1 MKKTVK
7 DFTLDEKILLLV
19 GKDEWHTEDLNGKL
33 PKLKMSDGP
42 NGLRCVIKKNNE
54 LGAMG
59 TSSNVT
65 APATAMPNVSSLA
78 NTWDKELCYLAGST
92 IADDCID
99 YDVDVLLAP
108 GVNIK
113 RTPAGG
119 RNFEYFS
126 EDPLL
131 AGELS
136 KSYVEGVQD
145 KGVLA
150 TVKHFCLNNR
160 EYDRVSQSS
169 EIDERTMR
177 EIYLPAFEKALEAN
191 PAAIMCAYNPINGV
205 FTAENKVILNDIL
218 REEMGFDGLIMSDWC
233 AVKNMWRS
241 IKATLDLEMP
251 LRYKAWDEIK
261 YGLEKGYITEED
273 IDERA
278 QKVIDFIYKTQNDK
292 KKTTF
297 TKEERHE
304 NAVKIARESM
314 VLLKNDGA
322 LPITSGKVAVAG
334 RPSLGGGGS
343 AFVKTDYVQKPL
355 EELINEKSNGS
366 VVASA
371 SSMGIVVHYPLCT
384 TKLKSFYELS
394 YKSDYAV
401 LVMSTGMIIEGE
413 GFDRESIKLTEKQE
427 EIILTTAKY
436 CKNVIVV
443 LNSGSPI
450 DVSNWADSVSAIVQG
465 GFAGE
470 GFNEA
475 LADILLGNFSPCAKL
490 SETYPLAFEDCPA
503 KYSGDGFVDRYCD
516 GVYVGYRYYD
526 TFGVPVAYPFG
537 HGLSYAEFE
546 YSDLKVTGKETALKV
561 SFTVKNVSDID
572 ANEVCQVYVKDVFA
586 SVSRPE
592 KELKGF
598 KKVFLKAGEEKRVE
612 IELDDRALAFY
623 SPILKKWH
631 IENGD
636 FEILVGS
643 SSQDIRLV
651 ENLKVELDELEQY
664 SY

>member
-1 MKKTVK
+1 
-7 DFTLDEKILLLV
+7 
-19 GKDEWHTEDLNGKL
+19 
-33 PKLKMSDGP
+33 MSDGP

-59 TSSNVT
+59 TSTNVT

-99 YDVDVLLAP
+99 YDIDVLLAP

-169 EIDERTMR
+169 EIDERTLR
-177 EIYLPAFEKALEAN
+177 EIYLPAFKKALEAK

-205 FTAENKVILNDIL
+205 FTAENKAILNDIL

-251 LRYKAWDEIK
+251 LRYKAWDEIR
-261 YGLEKGYITEED
+261 YGLEKGYITEAD
-273 IDERA
+273 IDARVE
-278 QKVIDFIYKTQNDK
+278 KVLDFIYKTQNDK

-297 TKEERHE
+297 TKSERHE

-334 RPSLGGGGS
+334 MASLGGGGS
-343 AFVKTDYVQKPL
+343 AFVKTDYVQKPIH
-355 EELINEKSNGS
+355 ELINEIGNGKVTAS
-366 VVASA
+366 VSR
-371 SSMGIVVHYPLCT
+371 MGVVVHYPDCT
-384 TKLKSFYELS
+384 TNIKQFYELS
-394 YKSDYAV
+394 YNSDYAV
-401 LVMSTGMIIEGE
+401 LIMGTGQIIEGE

-427 EIILTTAKY
+427 EIILGTAKY

-470 GFNEA
+470 AFNEA
-475 LADILLGNFSPCAKL
+475 IVDILLGKFSPCAKL
-490 SETYPLAFEDCPA
+490 AETYPLSYEDCPA
-503 KYSGDGFVDRYCD
+503 SYSGDGFVDRYSD

-526 TFGVPVAYPFG
+526 SFGVPVAYPFG
-537 HGLSYAEFE
+537 HGLSYANFE
-546 YSDLKVTGKETALKV
+546 YKNLKVEGKGTDYKV
-561 SFTVKNVSDID
+561 SFTIKNTSSVD
-572 ANEVCQVYVKDVFA
+572 AHEVCQLYVKDVFA

-598 KKVFLKAGEEKRVE
+598 KKVYLKAGEEKTVE
-612 IELDDRALAFY
+612 ITLDESAFAFY
-623 SPILKKWH
+623 STIYKKWH
-631 IENGD
+631 VENGD

-643 SSQDIRLV
+643 SSKDIRLA
-651 ENLKVELDELEQY
+651 EKLKIELCELEQY

>member
-1 MKKTVK
+1 MKY
-7 DFTLDEKILLLV
+7 DISNFTLEEKISLLC
-19 GKDEWHTEDLNGKL
+19 GKDNWRLETANGKVKEVFL
-33 PKLKMSDGP
+33 SDGP
-42 NGLRCVIKKNNE
+42 SGLRKRVADVNSNQIK
-54 LGAMG
+54 
-59 TSSNVT
+59 TI
-65 APATAMPNVSSLA
+65 PATAMPTLSTIA
-78 NTWDKELCYLAGST
+78 NTWSEEMAKLDGST
-92 IADDCID
+92 IADDCIEND
-99 YDVDVLLAP
+99 ADVLLAP

-113 RTPAGG
+113 RTPLNG

-131 AGELS
+131 SGVLGKAFI
-136 KSYVEGVQD
+136 EGVQE
-145 KGVLA
+145 KGIGTSL
-150 TVKHFCLNNR
+150 KHFLANNR
-160 EYDRVSQSS
+160 ELDRCFQTS
-169 EIDERTMR
+169 EVDERTLR
-177 EIYLPAFEKALEAN
+177 EIYLPAFKKALEAK

-205 FTAENKVILNDIL
+205 FTAENKAILNDIL

-251 LRYKAWDEIK
+251 LRYKAWDEIR
-261 YGLEKGYITEED
+261 YGLEKGYITEAD
-273 IDERA
+273 IDARA

-297 TKEERHE
+297 TKSERHE

-334 RPSLGGGGS
+334 MACLGGGGS
-343 AFVKTDYVQKPL
+343 AFVKTDYVQKPIH
-355 EELINEKSNGS
+355 ELINEIGNGKVTAS
-366 VVASA
+366 VSR
-371 SSMGIVVHYPLCT
+371 MGVVVHYPDCT
-384 TKLKSFYELS
+384 TNIKQFYELS
-394 YKSDYAV
+394 YNSDYAV
-401 LVMSTGMIIEGE
+401 LIMGTGQIIEGE

-427 EIILTTAKY
+427 EIILGTAKY

-470 GFNEA
+470 AFNEA
-475 LADILLGNFSPCAKL
+475 IVDILLGKFSPCAKL
-490 SETYPLAFEDCPA
+490 AETYPLSLDDCPA
-503 KYSGDGFVDRYCD
+503 SYSGDGFVDRYSD

-526 TFGVPVAYPFG
+526 SFDVDVAYPFG
-537 HGLSYAEFE
+537 HGLSYANFE
-546 YSDLKVTGKETALKV
+546 YKNLKVEGKGTDYKV
-561 SFTVKNVSDID
+561 SFTIKNTSSVD
-572 ANEVCQVYVKDVFA
+572 AHEVCQLYVKDVFA

-598 KKVFLKAGEEKRVE
+598 KKVYLKAGEEKTVE
-612 IELDDRALAFY
+612 ITLDESAFAFY
-623 SPILKKWH
+623 STIYKKWH
-631 IENGD
+631 VENGD

-643 SSQDIRLV
+643 SSKDIRLA
-651 ENLKVELDELEQY
+651 EKLKIELCELEQY